1 MLQPRRTT
9 CLICDTPLTG
19 RKLLY
24 CSPRCS
30 DKFLNQ
36 TRRIKASSERYH
48 ADPEFRHR
56 QRVKGRSWCRLPKG
70 FVKPPCQHCGEIVN
84 PRERHHP
91 DYQREDDVI
100 WLCRSCHK
108 KLHAAER
115 RAA

>member
-1 MLQPRRTT
+1 
-9 CLICDTPLTG
+9 
-19 RKLLY
+19 
-24 CSPRCS
+24 
-30 DKFLNQ
+30 
-36 TRRIKASSERYH
+36 
-48 ADPEFRHR
+48 
-56 QRVKGRSWCRLPKG
+56 LPKG